1 MAQVLKTE
9 DMPSCLPSRNH
20 MFLSGCLGAALGI
33 GPFHL
38 LTGQVEGE
46 RRNLSLQCSL
56 GSSNPSNL
64 TGDWRGPSSGVLG
77 KDLPAPLRVTLAK
90 DSPSQQWPRLWYFNS
105 WFLHTRATAS
115 PRECYVRNRLWSPW
129 PQEPSDHPPSIF
141 TLLPWKSFHLSVP
154 SPHLSPTTEWMTLLL
169 RVKLSYFKS
178 YINSYKN
185 NVPNTVVMYKE

>member
-1 MAQVLKTE
+1 
-9 DMPSCLPSRNH
+9 

-46 RRNLSLQCSL
+46 RKERPLPAVFS

-90 DSPSQQWPRLWYFNS
+90 DSPSQQWPRL
-105 WFLHTRATAS
+105 
-115 PRECYVRNRLWSPW
+115 
-129 PQEPSDHPPSIF
+129 
-141 TLLPWKSFHLSVP
+141 
-154 SPHLSPTTEWMTLLL
+154 
-169 RVKLSYFKS
+169 
-178 YINSYKN
+178 
-185 NVPNTVVMYKE
+185 